1 MPNENPTTPDEAIAA
16 DALAAY
22 AAYLEAFN
30 AGDAE
35 RAARFYATPYT
46 VVRPH
51 GVQVLECLE
60 DARRMLSRSRD
71 VLRGKGFAVSRFA
84 KRRVHVMSERAVL
97 LGGVFDRLRTDGSL
111 IESVCCTYLLA
122 RRDPGWQL
130 ATTIVHPPERLLPP
144 RATAAADDAAG

>member
-1 MPNENPTTPDEAIAA
+1 MSNASPTPPDDAIEA

-22 AAYLEAFN
+22 GAYLEAFN

-51 GVQVLECLE
+51 GVQVLERFE
-60 DARRMLSRSRD
+60 DVRDMLSRSRE
-71 VLRGKGFAVSRFA
+71 VLRGKGFALSRFA
-84 KRRVHVMSERAVL
+84 RRQVHVMSERAVL
-97 LGGVFDRLRTDGSL
+97 LGGAFDRLRADGSL

-122 RRDPGWQL
+122 RRDAGWQL
-130 ATTIVHPPERLLPP
+130 ATTVVHTPERLLPP
-144 RATAAADDAAG
+144 RAASATDDAAR